1 MENYNF
7 YMINL
12 LQCGDRKTHMYNLYD
27 NDNLKYVEAVDG
39 SWISENDEVSLPPNL
54 DFIKNSA
61 YKINDYEIACTSSH
75 IKAIKIAY
83 ENNEKE
89 VFIIEDDTHNTYK
102 SLWKKNLRTIIRNKP
117 EDAECIIFFT
127 SNADLQRKLIE
138 TSKEKEFIKFDKSHT
153 STGIYYI
160 NRSGMEKIYNH
171 YVKNDTIVFPVANV
185 RAELLADR
193 KALFSKMKT
202 YHYTTP
208 TFIDECKSS
217 TIHQRHLTIHEKNHN
232 ILVNFFIQ
240 QEISRE
246 LGSDIEIII
255 KEKKMIMDKALNY
268 IKTYSDTCSNYNEN
282 KIKIAIEE
290 YYSKLNY
297 HGRDCTCDECKQ
309 VMSKLKKNT
318 RIN

>member
-12 LQCGDRKTHMYNLYD
+12 LQCSDRKIHMYNLYD

-54 DFIKNSA
+54 EFIKNSP

-102 SLWKKNLRTIIRNKP
+102 SLWKKNLRTIIKNKP
-117 EDAECIIFFT
+117 ENAECIIFFT
-127 SNADLQRKLIE
+127 SNVDLQKKLIE
-138 TSKEKEFIKFDKSHT
+138 VSKEKEFIKFDKLHT

-171 YVKNDTIVFPVANV
+171 YVKNDKIVFPVANA

-268 IKTYSDTCSNYNEN
+268 IKTHSNTSSNYNEN
-282 KIKIAIEE
+282 KIKIIIQE
-290 YYSKLNY
+290 YYDKLNY
-297 HGRDCTCDECKQ
+297 HERDCTCNECKELI
-309 VMSKLKKNT
+309 SKLKK
-318 RIN
+318 ILE